1 MSQPKGRAKKKT
13 GREKHWWQL
22 AAAGVAIAC
31 AGLLAVLFWPNRVIE
46 PVALYPAQVLD
57 GRASP
62 AGGVQRPL
70 VAMHLPIAMP
80 PAAPVRPS
88 DRRARIA
95 IVLDDMG
102 PNRAA
107 LDRASRLPPAVSFA
121 FLPYARDVRAL
132 AAAARA
138 AGRAVLLHM
147 PMEPMGPADPGPGA
161 LLLSL
166 DPAERDRR
174 LVDALAAFDHLDG
187 VNNHMGSRIT
197 ADQPAMDLVMQR
209 LQGRGL
215 FFLDSRTTGATRA
228 ADAAR
233 QAGLL
238 TLSRDVFI
246 DPDGTGAKAPD
257 QLQRSLNI
265 ARKTGQVIAIGHPH
279 RLTLDALEAFVAN
292 LDRAQFRLVSLSEL
306 ASTQTD

>member
-1 MSQPKGRAKKKT
+1 MSQPKGRTKKAIGPGKQ
-13 GREKHWWQL
+13 RWRL
-22 AAAGVAIAC
+22 AVAGVAFVC
-31 AGLLAVLFWPNRVIE
+31 TCLLVVLLWPNRVTE
-46 PVALYPAQVLD
+46 PVTLHPFQVLD
-57 GRASP
+57 SRAVP
-62 AGGVQRPL
+62 AGVAQRPL

-80 PAAPVRPS
+80 PVAPIQPP

-107 LDRASRLPPAVSFA
+107 LDRANRLPHAVSFA
-121 FLPYARDVRAL
+121 FLPYARDVRML
-132 AAAARA
+132 AETART
-138 AGRAVLLHM
+138 AGRSVLLHM
-147 PMEPMGPADPGPGA
+147 PMEPMGGADPGPGA

-174 LVDALAAFDHLDG
+174 LVSALAAFDHLDG

-197 ADQPAMDLVMQR
+197 ADRTAMDGVMQR

-215 FFLDSRTTGATRA
+215 FFLDSRTTGTTRA

-233 QAGLL
+233 QAGLV
-238 TLSRDVFI
+238 TLSRDVFL
-246 DPDGTGAKAPD
+246 DPDGTGAEAPD
-257 QLQRSLNI
+257 QLQRSLGI

-279 RLTLDALEAFVAN
+279 RLTLDALEVFVAN
-292 LDRAQFRLVSLSEL
+292 LDRTQFRLVSLSEL
-306 ASTQTD
+306 ASAQTD